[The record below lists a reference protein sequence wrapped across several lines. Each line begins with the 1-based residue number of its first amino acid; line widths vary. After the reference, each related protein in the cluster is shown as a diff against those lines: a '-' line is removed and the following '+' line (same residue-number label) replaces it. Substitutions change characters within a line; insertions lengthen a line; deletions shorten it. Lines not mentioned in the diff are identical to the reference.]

1 MASIELNIYKAGS
14 KTEIEKTLEAESY
27 DLMLGTVEDFME
39 IFDVDQLGN
48 NVEMAKMVLKG
59 YNQIRPLIMDVFPE
73 LTADEYKRVKVNDLI
88 RTIVQIGTAV
98 VENLDYLKTEKN

>member
-1 MASIELNIYKAGS
+1 MASIELKIYKTGS
-14 KTEIEKTLEAESY
+14 KTEIEKTLEAQGY

-39 IFDVDQLGN
+39 IFDVDKLGD